1 MFASLSLLRTAAA
14 NHSTRIHSLKAGGWV
29 RSRPRFRKSMTAGL
43 ASSPMPQEEVAR
55 HVNATSTNA
64 SVMSFEQQTREKEQV
79 DLIREV
85 NESQSK
91 MNVSVLPTV
100 EEMFPEEPDIGSTS
114 TSSISSCLAVVE
126 NLLERIRPN
135 AWKKIEKIPS
145 GAGRVFCLDSLPTVS
160 LETYRENTAHTAEWL
175 HETIV
180 QKKNQ
185 ENVILYIGF
194 ETFYDLSFDS
204 IATWLT
210 TTINAGQQH
219 RPNVPLIFSPLV
231 KSTREYIQNKEI
243 YDAMECKDLTP
254 ECWSKRTIVHLGA
267 SHIMDRILFQEDA
280 DGYLQNAWNDGR
292 LIILSPELAVVDD
305 FVYRSNLSQVLFSV
319 QESKSMMD
327 NQELG
332 VSTTKSSNK
341 VVLQTEVPHY
351 RHHPNYEVSHVQP
364 CDYKQLDKDILTA
377 KQRVASAQ
385 TMEEAFAEVYR
396 FVSTYMSRGEL
407 DCPCYFDSGW
417 ESFHLYRSVSKIL
430 DQEGLKIP
438 WTRLALINARN
449 AAIGDSLH
457 AFYAT
462 TPEAFPLAVC
472 GDTAGLLAGGI
483 SMVNIHAHN
492 RFGTVVVLN
501 NRGMAIEDV
510 ISRRSV
516 DGHQYQYEYVKLD
529 RKRDIFTL
537 AQLKDVIQKDVLS
550 GLRDYLWGVAAHRT
564 NAIVLNIDVQ
574 SIRRENAEK
583 SQTDAIL
590 MGRSFLDDDFGERV
604 ALLEE
609 PRKKLEAI
617 VDVLYQELN
626 ADASNSS
633 NSHVGTGNHDNN
645 NSGRIPVKI
654 VGCSA
659 IEYMEI
665 MSQLTMMSR
674 EKLQF
679 LPSPTDLLATRTLLP
694 SLVESPKR
702 VVSSVGGTSNF
713 VNSNH
718 IFSVFISNAAFGSD
732 GLNNL
737 ISTHLEYGTGTMI
750 HLAYDAAE
758 FVTHYTLIGQI
769 HRNFGIRPST
779 ILPSLYRNHQ
789 AYEGQVLLACSK
801 DDDLPNIIRNGL
813 RNPEVKVI
821 LIDMGAPNLTASLK

>member
-1 MFASLSLLRTAAA
+1 MFASSSRSLVTAAA
-14 NHSTRIHSLKAGGWV
+14 ANTTTTILVRLQKGSWLRSSLSFPKTFV
-29 RSRPRFRKSMTAGL
+29 AGL
-43 ASSPMPQEEVAR
+43 ASSTITQEKVAAR
-55 HVNATSTNA
+55 QHVNGSTSSLA
-64 SVMSFEQQTREKEQV
+64 EQQNQKEQV
-79 DLIREV
+79 EELIREV

-91 MNVSVLPTV
+91 MNVSVIPRTTV
-100 EEMFPEEPDIGSTS
+100 TAAMFKKPTS
-114 TSSISSCLAVVE
+114 TTTATSSASCLVVVE
-126 NLLERIRPN
+126 DLVERIRAN
-135 AWKKIEKIPS
+135 AWKKIEKMPS
-145 GAGRVFCLDSLPTVS
+145 GASRIFCLDSLPTVS

-180 QKKNQ
+180 QRDSNI
-185 ENVILYIGF
+185 ILYIGF
-194 ETFYDLSFDS
+194 EAFYDLSFDS
-204 IATWLT
+204 IGTWLT
-210 TTINAGQQH
+210 SSSTEEQIL
-219 RPNVPLIFSPLV
+219 NVPLIFSPLV
-231 KSTREYIQNKEI
+231 KSTREYIQNREM
-243 YDAMECKDLTP
+243 YDAMESKEVTADF
-254 ECWSKRTIVHLGA
+254 WSKRTIVHLGA
-267 SHIMDRILFQEDA
+267 SHAMDRILFQEDSN
-280 DGYLQNAWNDGR
+280 GYLQAAWNDGR
-292 LIILSPELAVVDD
+292 LIILSPELAVVDE
-305 FVYRSNLSQVLFSV
+305 FVYRSNLSQVLASV
-319 QESKSMMD
+319 QSKLSVDKEEAIMT
-327 NQELG
+327 
-332 VSTTKSSNK
+332 SKNK
-341 VVLQTEVPHY
+341 LLDTVLHRNHQ
-351 RHHPNYEVSHVQP
+351 NYEVSRVQQ
-364 CDYKQLDKDILTA
+364 CDYKQLDKDILAA

-396 FVSTYMSRGEL
+396 FVSTYTGRGQL

-417 ESFHLYRSVSKIL
+417 ESFHLYKSVSKML
-430 DQEGLKIP
+430 GKEGLKIP

-483 SMVNIHAHN
+483 SMINIHAHN
-492 RFGTVVVLN
+492 RFGAVVVLN

-510 ISRRSV
+510 ISKRSV

-537 AQLKDVIQKDVLS
+537 AQLKDVIQNDVLS

-574 SIRRENAEK
+574 SLRRENADK
-583 SQTDAIL
+583 SETDAIL

-617 VDVLYQELN
+617 VDVLYDELN
-626 ADASNSS
+626 SSTASSS
-633 NSHVGTGNHDNN
+633 NGIKNGNGHL
-645 NSGRIPVKI
+645 PVKI

-665 MSQLTMMSR
+665 VSQLTMISR

-702 VVSSVGGTSNF
+702 VVSSTGGTSNF
-713 VNSNH
+713 VNSNNS
-718 IFSVFISNAAFGSD
+718 FSVFISNAAFGPD

-737 ISTHLEYGTGTMI
+737 ISTHLEYGTGTMV

-758 FVTHYTLIGQI
+758 FITHYSLIGQI

-779 ILPSLYRNHQ
+779 ILPSMYRNHQ
-789 AYEGQVLLACSK
+789 AYEGQILLARSK
-801 DDDLPNIIRNGL
+801 DEDLPNLIRSGL

-821 LIDMGAPNLTASLK
+821 LIDMGAPNLTASLT